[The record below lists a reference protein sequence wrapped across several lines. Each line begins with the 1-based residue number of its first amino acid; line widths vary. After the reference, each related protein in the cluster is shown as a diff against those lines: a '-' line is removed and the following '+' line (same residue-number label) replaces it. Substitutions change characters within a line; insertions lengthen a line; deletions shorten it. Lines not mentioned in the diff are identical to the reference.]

1 MQETNTCVRH
11 RKSSVISL
19 PIFSVFKIVGNEF
32 AVISQRSDYE
42 NIDEL
47 VNSVYES
54 NKAAASSNVII
65 IACGMEK
72 FSNEECVAVVFEKA
86 DKRMM
91 ENKIA
96 LKQKKI

>member
-1 MQETNTCVRH
+1 
-11 RKSSVISL
+11 
-19 PIFSVFKIVGNEF
+19 
-32 AVISQRSDYE
+32 
-42 NIDEL
+42 
-47 VNSVYES
+47 
-54 NKAAASSNVII
+54 
-65 IACGMEK
+65 MEK